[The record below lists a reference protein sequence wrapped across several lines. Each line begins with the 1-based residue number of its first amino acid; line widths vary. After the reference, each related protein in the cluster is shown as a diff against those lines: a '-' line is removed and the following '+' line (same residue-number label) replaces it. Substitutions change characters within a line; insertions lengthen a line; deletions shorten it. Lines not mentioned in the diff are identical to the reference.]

1 MFIDIAFILVL
12 IIAIFRGL
20 SKGLILGVF
29 SFITIL
35 IGLAAALKLSVVVA
49 NYLKNS
55 VVGVTKW
62 LPVIS
67 FILVLVVVILLV
79 NLVARLIK
87 KTIDFAMLGWVD
99 SIGGMVFYIGLY
111 SILFSIFLFYGVRL
125 KLISPDMIAGS
136 RLYTYIA
143 PWGPFLI
150 ENLGKVIPLF
160 KNMFTDLENFF
171 ASIAKKAA

>member
-1 MFIDIAFILVL
+1 MFIDIAFILILV
-12 IIAIFRGL
+12 IAIFRGL

-29 SFITIL
+29 SFITIV

-99 SIGGMVFYIGLY
+99 SIGGMIFYIGLY
-111 SILFSIFLFYGVRL
+111 SILFSIFLFYGVKL
-125 KLISPDMIAGS
+125 KLISPDMIMGS

-160 KNMFTDLENFF
+160 KNMFTDLETFF
-171 ASIAKKAA
+171 ASIAKKVA